1 MMPIGRIVSAAP
13 DLALG
18 LTFLLTWIA
27 PQLLGAGKATYAA
40 QLMMLEFVV
49 VHSAVIV
56 GHMGTRS
63 TSRLVNGAW
72 ILGLSALY
80 SSIAIVIGR
89 ASNDL
94 WPLWSFWGLTAN
106 RLMTLVGSSGFDER
120 RAARLG
126 TRWVLSVG
134 LYLFW
139 MFLTTFAPIPELG
152 IDASMVPD
160 NPRVSGLWVEQ
171 PQRVLAGGVGY
182 FFSQAYFDL
191 KPPRWLTNP
200 PLRSRSVYRA

>member
-1 MMPIGRIVSAAP
+1 MMGLGRFVSAAP

-18 LTFLLTWIA
+18 CTFLLTWIA
-27 PQLLGAGKATYAA
+27 PQLLGAGQATYAA
-40 QLMMLEFVV
+40 QLMTLEFVV

-56 GHMGTRS
+56 GHMGMRS
-63 TSRLVNGAW
+63 RSRVVNGAW

-80 SSIAIVIGR
+80 STIAILIGR

-94 WPLWSFWGLTAN
+94 WPLYSFWGLTAN
-106 RLMTLVGSSGFDER
+106 RLMTLVGSSGMDER

-134 LYLFW
+134 LYIAW
-139 MFLTTFAPIPELG
+139 VFLTIFLPIPALG
-152 IDASMVPD
+152 IDPSMVPD
-160 NPRVSGLWVEQ
+160 NPRVRGLWVEQ
-171 PQRVLAGGVGY
+171 PQRVLVAGAGY

-191 KPPRWLTNP
+191 RPPQWLTNP
-200 PLRSRSVYRA
+200 PFRSRITHRR